1 MAESFIKQEPFI
13 KPDPEAP
20 GSPAQVDEEDLYE
33 DAGDLEFYEKNAGA
47 FEQLYRARVPRYMWE
62 AWSKL
67 TERLGDDD
75 EIQIGTLR
83 TWNEQKP
90 DGSLDVCI
98 PDKTS
103 WHHTDMHRPNFA
115 CFSPPTAQSIRC
127 CLANMT

>member
-1 MAESFIKQEPFI
+1 MADSFIKQEPYI
-13 KPDPEAP
+13 KPDPEAS

-33 DAGDLEFYEKNAGA
+33 DAGDLEFYEKGDERPSS
-47 FEQLYRARVPRYMWE
+47 FEQLYLARVPRYMWE

-83 TWNEQKP
+83 TWVEKRP
-90 DGSLDVCI
+90 DGSEDVRI

-103 WHHTDMHRPNFA
+103 
-115 CFSPPTAQSIRC
+115 
-127 CLANMT
+127 